1 MRINSKY
8 PTRIKFVRKATTPKG
23 TPITSFS
30 TGEKIKGTDNYVNFN
45 CTVFEDLLLSD
56 GDEVVFTDITSVEHR
71 SFTDKNGNDRVS
83 YDIICKVKLTDY
95 GDKPDANGL
104 INNEPDDTS
113 LPFDL

>member
-8 PTRIKFVRKATTPKG
+8 PTKVRFVRKSTTPKG

-30 TGEKIKGTDNYVNFN
+30 IGEKIKGTDEYVNFN
-45 CTVFEDLLLSD
+45 CTVFEDINLSD

-71 SFTDKNGNDRVS
+71 LYTDKNGNARTS
-83 YDIICKVKLTDY
+83 YDIVCKVVPQGY
-95 GDKPDANGL
+95 KPDSNV
-104 INNEPDDTS
+104 NNEPDDTS